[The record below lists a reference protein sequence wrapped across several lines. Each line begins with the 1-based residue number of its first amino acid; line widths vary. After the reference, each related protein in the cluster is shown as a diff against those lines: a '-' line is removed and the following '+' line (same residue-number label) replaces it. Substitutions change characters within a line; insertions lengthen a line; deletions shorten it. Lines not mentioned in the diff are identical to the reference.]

1 MDQSQLSLCPL
12 CPIKLSKIGHQTI
25 TFPPI
30 LYGIDWA
37 PFWASKKMLFTQCN
51 LAFIVSPPFQMAE

>member
-37 PFWASKKMLFTQCN
+37 PFWASKKNAVHPMQPCIYCVTTFSN
-51 LAFIVSPPFQMAE
+51 G